1 MKVLFPLPKTTGLW
15 FARFLL
21 SSVKSG
27 LSRFGPNSE
36 RMPLSLV
43 ATIEPIPICSAI
55 SSVVVSGRRACVGV
69 TRGSHAYYICHH
81 KWYAPRTFEEQ
92 RCRSRYSPVDQLD
105 EIVWQ
110 DLCELLRDPAHLT
123 EALQRAQTGDW
134 LPEVLQARQEQHRKA
149 VNALTAQLERL
160 TEAYLAGVFPMEEY
174 RRRREALEQR
184 LAALDQQNRFLQA
197 QISRQMEIFGM
208 CESLATFCQRVQTGL
223 EEATFEQKRQL
234 VELLVDRVV
243 VTMDEVEIR
252 YVIPTSPRSEHI
264 RFCHLHTDYFHPD
277 LIGLHVHQIQLPLLH
292 HGLMNLLAMVS
303 CSISP
308 PCHRAFVQAKRLH
321 NRLNWTAICQQR
333 HHDHNQGLRFA

>member
-1 MKVLFPLPKTTGLW
+1 MTTGLW

-21 SSVKSG
+21 SSVRSC
-27 LSRFGPNSE
+27 LSRFGPNSQ
-36 RMPLSLV
+36 RMTLSLV
-43 ATIEPIPICSAI
+43 ATIAPIPTCSAI

-134 LPEVLQARQEQHRKA
+134 LSEVLQARQEQHRKA

-160 TEAYLAGVFPMEEY
+160 AEAYLAGVFPMEEY

-197 QISRQMEIFGM
+197 QISRQMEIFRM

-223 EEATFEQKRQL
+223 EEATFDEMRQL

-264 RFCHLHTDYFHPD
+264 RFCHLHTDYFHSD
-277 LIGLHVHQIQLPLLH
+277 LIRLHMDQIQLTCFDQRMMHLFTMGPRT
-292 HGLMNLLAMVS
+292 
-303 CSISP
+303 IP
-308 PCHRAFVQAKRLH
+308 PTCHRPLIQTVCLDDGLYQA
-321 NRLNWTAICQQR
+321 AIGK
-333 HHDHNQGLRFA
+333 QGD